1 MRRIGDYNIVF
12 SDIDN
17 TLVYGWMT
25 DLMEITWKLFHS
37 DLISDILMY
46 LQAKFRL
53 YKVNE
58 MVRYQLLRARDVVFL
73 TARKECKA
81 THKLIEDIMGR
92 EFLVESLRTDNSPE
106 DKTNTIKTFNDR
118 WNICYY
124 GDENYLFFEDNK
136 ETRWKVM
143 KELPNVLALDPVPMR
158 DVLIG

>member
-1 MRRIGDYNIVF
+1 MRTVKDYDIVF

-37 DLISDILMY
+37 DLIADTLMY

-58 MVRYQLLRARDVVFL
+58 MVRYQLMQARDVIFV

-81 THKLIEDIMGR
+81 THKLIEDITGK
-92 EFLVESLRTDNSPE
+92 EFKIESLRTDNSPE
-106 DKTNTIKTFNDR
+106 DKTKFIKEF
-118 WNICYY
+118 
-124 GDENYLFFEDNK
+124 GDSLFLFFEDNK

-158 DVLIG
+158 EVLIG

>member
-37 DLISDILMY
+37 DLIADTLMY
-46 LQAKFRL
+46 LQAKFKL

-58 MVRYQLLRARDVVFL
+58 MVRYQLMQSKTVIFI

-81 THKLIEDIMGR
+81 TRKLIEDIMGR
-92 EFLVESLRTDNSPE
+92 EFNIESLRTDNSPE
-106 DKTNTIKTFNDR
+106 NKTKFIKEFGEGNF
-118 WNICYY
+118 
-124 GDENYLFFEDNK
+124 LFFEDSK
-136 ETRWKVM
+136 ATRWKVM

-158 DVLIG
+158 EVLIG

>member
-1 MRRIGDYNIVF
+1 MRTVKDYDIVF

-37 DLISDILMY
+37 DLIADTLMY
-46 LQAKFRL
+46 FQAKFKL

-58 MVRYQLLRARDVVFL
+58 MVRYQLMQARNVIFI

-81 THKLIEDIMGR
+81 THKLIEDITGK
-92 EFLVESLRTDNSPE
+92 EFKIESLRTDNSPE
-106 DKTNTIKTFNDR
+106 DKTKFMKEF
-118 WNICYY
+118 
-124 GDENYLFFEDNK
+124 GDGLFLFFEDNK

-158 DVLIG
+158 EVLIG

>member
-1 MRRIGDYNIVF
+1 MRTVKDYDIVF

-37 DLISDILMY
+37 DLIADTLMY
-46 LQAKFRL
+46 LQAKFKL

-58 MVRYQLLRARDVVFL
+58 MVRYQLLRARNVIFL

-81 THKLIEDIMGR
+81 THKLIEGIMGR
-92 EFLVESLRTDNSPE
+92 EFKIESLRTDNSPE
-106 DKTNTIKTFNDR
+106 DKTEFIKKFGNSLF
-118 WNICYY
+118 
-124 GDENYLFFEDNK
+124 LFFEDNK
-136 ETRWKVM
+136 ATRWNVM

-158 DVLIG
+158 EVLIG

>member
-1 MRRIGDYNIVF
+1 MRTVKDYDIVF

-37 DLISDILMY
+37 DLIADTLMY
-46 LQAKFRL
+46 FQAKFKL

-58 MVRYQLLRARDVVFL
+58 MVRYQLMQARNVVFL

-81 THKLIEDIMGR
+81 THKLIEDITGK
-92 EFLVESLRTDNSPE
+92 EFNIESLRTDNSPE
-106 DKTNTIKTFNDR
+106 DKTKFIKEF
-118 WNICYY
+118 
-124 GDENYLFFEDNK
+124 GDGLFLFFEDNK

-158 DVLIG
+158 EVLIG

>member
-1 MRRIGDYNIVF
+1 MRTVKDYDIVF

-37 DLISDILMY
+37 DLIADTLMY

-58 MVRYQLLRARDVVFL
+58 MVRYQLIQAKHIIFV

-81 THKLIEDIMGR
+81 THKLIEDITGK
-92 EFLVESLRTDNSPE
+92 EFKIESLRTDNSPE
-106 DKTNTIKTFNDR
+106 DKTKFIKEF
-118 WNICYY
+118 
-124 GDENYLFFEDNK
+124 GDGLFLFFEDNK
-136 ETRWKVM
+136 ETRWRVM

-158 DVLIG
+158 EVLIG

>member
-1 MRRIGDYNIVF
+1 MRTVKDYDIVF

-37 DLISDILMY
+37 DLIADTLMY
-46 LQAKFRL
+46 LQAKFKL

-58 MVRYQLLRARDVVFL
+58 MVRYQLLRARNIVFL

-81 THKLIEDIMGR
+81 THKLIKDIIGK
-92 EFLVESLRTDNSPE
+92 EFKVESLRTDNSPE
-106 DKTNTIKTFNDR
+106 DKTKFIKEF
-118 WNICYY
+118 
-124 GDENYLFFEDNK
+124 GDGLYLFFEDNK

-158 DVLIG
+158 EVLIG

>member
-1 MRRIGDYNIVF
+1 MRTVKDYDIVF

-37 DLISDILMY
+37 DLIADVLMY
-46 LQAKFRL
+46 LQAQFKL

-58 MVRYQLLRARDVVFL
+58 MVRYQLMQSRNVIFV

-81 THKLIEDIMGR
+81 THKLIEDITGK
-92 EFLVESLRTDNSPE
+92 EFKIESLRTDNSPE
-106 DKTNTIKTFNDR
+106 DKTKFIKEFGRN
-118 WNICYY
+118 
-124 GDENYLFFEDNK
+124 GLFLFLEDNK
-136 ETRWKVM
+136 ETRWRVM

-158 DVLIG
+158 EVLIG

>member
-37 DLISDILMY
+37 DLIADTLMY
-46 LQAKFRL
+46 FQAKFKL

-58 MVRYQLLRARDVVFL
+58 MVRYQLMQARNVIFV

-81 THKLIEDIMGR
+81 THKLIEDIMGK
-92 EFLVESLRTDNSPE
+92 EFKVQSLRTDNSPE
-106 DKTNTIKTFNDR
+106 DKTKFIKEFRD
-118 WNICYY
+118 
-124 GDENYLFFEDNK
+124 GLFLFFEDNK
-136 ETRWKVM
+136 ATRWRVM

-158 DVLIG
+158 EVLIG

>member
-1 MRRIGDYNIVF
+1 MRTVKDYDIVF

-37 DLISDILMY
+37 DLIADTLMY
-46 LQAKFRL
+46 LQAKFKL

-58 MVRYQLLRARDVVFL
+58 MVRYQLMQTRNVVFL

-81 THKLIEDIMGR
+81 THKLIEDIMGKK
-92 EFLVESLRTDNSPE
+92 FKVESLRTDNSPE
-106 DKTNTIKTFNDR
+106 DKTKFIKEF
-118 WNICYY
+118 
-124 GDENYLFFEDNK
+124 GDGLFLFFEDNK
-136 ETRWKVM
+136 ATRWKVM

-158 DVLIG
+158 EVLIG

>member
-1 MRRIGDYNIVF
+1 MRTVKDYDIVF

-37 DLISDILMY
+37 DLIADTLMY

-58 MVRYQLLRARDVVFL
+58 MVRYQLMQARNVIFI

-81 THKLIEDIMGR
+81 THKLIEDITGK
-92 EFLVESLRTDNSPE
+92 EFKIESLRTDNSPE
-106 DKTNTIKTFNDR
+106 DKTKFIKEF
-118 WNICYY
+118 
-124 GDENYLFFEDNK
+124 GDGLFLFFEDNK
-136 ETRWKVM
+136 DTRWKVM

-158 DVLIG
+158 EVLIG

>member
-1 MRRIGDYNIVF
+1 MRTVKDYDIVF

-37 DLISDILMY
+37 DLIADTLMY
-46 LQAKFRL
+46 LQAKFKL

-58 MVRYQLLRARDVVFL
+58 MVRYQLMQARNVIFV

-81 THKLIEDIMGR
+81 TYKLIEDIMGK
-92 EFLVESLRTDNSPE
+92 EFKVQSLRTDNSPE
-106 DKTNTIKTFNDR
+106 DKTKFIKAFGN
-118 WNICYY
+118 
-124 GDENYLFFEDNK
+124 GSFLFFEDSK
-136 ETRWKVM
+136 ATRWRVM

-158 DVLIG
+158 EVLIG

>member
-1 MRRIGDYNIVF
+1 MRTVKDYDIVF

-37 DLISDILMY
+37 DLIADTLMY
-46 LQAKFRL
+46 LQAKFKL

-58 MVRYQLLRARDVVFL
+58 MVRYQLLRARNIVFL

-92 EFLVESLRTDNSPE
+92 EFKVQSLRTDNSPE
-106 DKTNTIKTFNDR
+106 DKTRFIKEF
-118 WNICYY
+118 
-124 GDENYLFFEDNK
+124 GDDLFLFFEDNK
-136 ETRWKVM
+136 ATRWKVM

-158 DVLIG
+158 EVLIG

>member
-1 MRRIGDYNIVF
+1 MRTVKDYDIVF

-37 DLISDILMY
+37 DLIADTLMY

-58 MVRYQLLRARDVVFL
+58 MVRYQLMQSRNVIFV
-73 TARKECKA
+73 TARKECNA

-92 EFLVESLRTDNSPE
+92 EFKIKSLRTDNSPE
-106 DKTNTIKTFNDR
+106 DKTKFIKEF
-118 WNICYY
+118 
-124 GDENYLFFEDNK
+124 GDGLFLFFEDNK
-136 ETRWKVM
+136 ATRWRVM

-158 DVLIG
+158 EVLIG

>member
-1 MRRIGDYNIVF
+1 MRTVKDYDIVF

-37 DLISDILMY
+37 DLIADTLMY

-58 MVRYQLLRARDVVFL
+58 MVRYQLMQAKDVVFL

-92 EFLVESLRTDNSPE
+92 EFKIESLRTDNSPE
-106 DKTNTIKTFNDR
+106 DKTKFIKEF
-118 WNICYY
+118 
-124 GDENYLFFEDNK
+124 GDGLSLFFEDNK
-136 ETRWKVM
+136 ATRWRVM

-158 DVLIG
+158 EVLIG

>member
-1 MRRIGDYNIVF
+1 MRTVKDYDIVF

-37 DLISDILMY
+37 DLIADILMY
-46 LQAKFRL
+46 LQAKLKL

-58 MVRYQLLRARDVVFL
+58 MVRYQLIQARNVIFV

-81 THKLIEDIMGR
+81 THKLIEDIIGK
-92 EFLVESLRTDNSPE
+92 EFNVQALRTDNSPE
-106 DKTNTIKTFNDR
+106 DKTKFIKEF
-118 WNICYY
+118 
-124 GDENYLFFEDNK
+124 GENGLFLFFEDNK
-136 ETRWKVM
+136 ETRWRVM

-158 DVLIG
+158 EVLIG

>member
-46 LQAKFRL
+46 LQARFKL

-58 MVRYQLLRARDVVFL
+58 MVRYQLLRARNVVFL

-92 EFLVESLRTDNSPE
+92 EFKIESLRTDNSPE
-106 DKTNTIKTFNDR
+106 DKTKSIREFGNGLF
-118 WNICYY
+118 
-124 GDENYLFFEDNK
+124 LFFEDNK

-158 DVLIG
+158 EVLIG

>member
-1 MRRIGDYNIVF
+1 MRAVKDYDIVF

-37 DLISDILMY
+37 DLIADTLMY
-46 LQAKFRL
+46 LQAKFKL

-58 MVRYQLLRARDVVFL
+58 MVRYQLMQSRTVIFI
-73 TARKECKA
+73 TARKECRA
-81 THKLIEDIMGR
+81 THELIKDIMKDNYR
-92 EFLVESLRTDNSPE
+92 FVQSLRTDNSPE
-106 DKTNTIKTFNDR
+106 DKTEFIRRFGNGLF
-118 WNICYY
+118 
-124 GDENYLFFEDNK
+124 LFFEDNK

-158 DVLIG
+158 EVLIG

>member
-1 MRRIGDYNIVF
+1 MRTVKDYDIVF

-37 DLISDILMY
+37 DLIADTLMY
-46 LQAKFRL
+46 LQAKFKL

-58 MVRYQLLRARDVVFL
+58 MVRYQLMQARNVVFL

-81 THKLIEDIMGR
+81 THKLIEDITDK
-92 EFLVESLRTDNSPE
+92 EFKIESLRTDNSPE
-106 DKTNTIKTFNDR
+106 DKTKFIKEF
-118 WNICYY
+118 
-124 GDENYLFFEDNK
+124 GDGLFLFFEDNK
-136 ETRWKVM
+136 ATRWKVM

-158 DVLIG
+158 EVLIG

>member
-1 MRRIGDYNIVF
+1 MRTVKDYDIVF

-37 DLISDILMY
+37 DLIADTLMY

-58 MVRYQLLRARDVVFL
+58 MVRYQLMQSRNVIFV
-73 TARKECKA
+73 TARKECNA
-81 THKLIEDIMGR
+81 THKLIEDIMGKK
-92 EFLVESLRTDNSPE
+92 FKVQSLRTDNSPE
-106 DKTNTIKTFNDR
+106 DKTKFIKEF
-118 WNICYY
+118 
-124 GDENYLFFEDNK
+124 GDGLFLFFEDNK
-136 ETRWKVM
+136 ATRWKVM

-158 DVLIG
+158 EVLIG

>member
-1 MRRIGDYNIVF
+1 MRTVGEYNIVF

-37 DLISDILMY
+37 DLISDILMN
-46 LQAKFRL
+46 LQARFKL

-58 MVRYQLLRARDVVFL
+58 MVRYQLLRARNVIFL

-106 DKTNTIKTFNDR
+106 DKTKAIREFGNGLF
-118 WNICYY
+118 
-124 GDENYLFFEDNK
+124 LFFEDNK
-136 ETRWKVM
+136 ETRWRVM
-143 KELPNVLALDPVPMR
+143 KEIPNVLALDPVPMR
-158 DVLIG
+158 EVLIG

>member
-1 MRRIGDYNIVF
+1 MRTVKDYDIVF

-37 DLISDILMY
+37 DLIADTLMY
-46 LQAKFRL
+46 LQAKFKL

-58 MVRYQLLRARDVVFL
+58 MVRYQLLRARNIVFL

-92 EFLVESLRTDNSPE
+92 EFKVQSLRTDNSPE
-106 DKTNTIKTFNDR
+106 DKTRFIKEF
-118 WNICYY
+118 
-124 GDENYLFFEDNK
+124 GDGLFLFFEDNK
-136 ETRWKVM
+136 ATRWKVM

-158 DVLIG
+158 EVLIG

>member
-1 MRRIGDYNIVF
+1 MRTIGEYNIVF

-37 DLISDILMY
+37 DLLSDILMY
-46 LQAKFRL
+46 LQARFKL
-53 YKVNE
+53 YKVNK
-58 MVRYQLLRARDVVFL
+58 MVRYQLLRARNVVFL

-106 DKTNTIKTFNDR
+106 DKTEFIREFGNGLF
-118 WNICYY
+118 
-124 GDENYLFFEDNK
+124 LFFEDNK
-136 ETRWKVM
+136 STRWRVM

-158 DVLIG
+158 EVLIG

>member
-1 MRRIGDYNIVF
+1 MRTVKDYDIVF

-37 DLISDILMY
+37 DLIADTLMY
-46 LQAKFRL
+46 LQAKFKL

-58 MVRYQLLRARDVVFL
+58 MVRYQLMQARNVIFV

-81 THKLIEDIMGR
+81 TYKLVEDIMGK
-92 EFLVESLRTDNSPE
+92 EFKIESLRTDNSPE
-106 DKTNTIKTFNDR
+106 DKTKFIKEF
-118 WNICYY
+118 
-124 GDENYLFFEDNK
+124 GDGLFLFFEDNK

-158 DVLIG
+158 EVLIG

>member
-1 MRRIGDYNIVF
+1 MRTVKDYDIVF

-37 DLISDILMY
+37 DLIADTLMY

-58 MVRYQLLRARDVVFL
+58 MVRYQLLRARNVVFL

-92 EFLVESLRTDNSPE
+92 EFKIKSLRTDNSPE
-106 DKTNTIKTFNDR
+106 DKTKSIREFGNGVF
-118 WNICYY
+118 
-124 GDENYLFFEDNK
+124 LFIEDNK
-136 ETRWKVM
+136 ETRWRVM
-143 KELPNVLALDPVPMR
+143 KELPNTLALDPVPMR
-158 DVLIG
+158 EVLIG